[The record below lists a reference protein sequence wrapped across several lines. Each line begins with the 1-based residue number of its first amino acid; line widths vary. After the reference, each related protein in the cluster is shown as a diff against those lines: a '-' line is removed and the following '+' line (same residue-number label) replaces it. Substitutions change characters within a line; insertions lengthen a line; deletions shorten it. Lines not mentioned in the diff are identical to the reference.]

1 MSSTS
6 TMTAITAALTGT
18 AVRAKAYCGPAHGQ
32 DWTIIGGHTIP
43 ERVVLDATGGVHC
56 YQLVHDPRLRRPARD
71 HHGNFLY
78 MPVRSGRS

>member
-1 MSSTS
+1 MR
-6 TMTAITAALTGT
+6 MLAAITTGPTGT

-43 ERVVLDATGGVHC
+43 ERVDLDAAGGVHS
-56 YQLVHDPRLRRPARD
+56 YQLVHDLRLRRAARD
-71 HHGNFLY
+71 QHGDYLY